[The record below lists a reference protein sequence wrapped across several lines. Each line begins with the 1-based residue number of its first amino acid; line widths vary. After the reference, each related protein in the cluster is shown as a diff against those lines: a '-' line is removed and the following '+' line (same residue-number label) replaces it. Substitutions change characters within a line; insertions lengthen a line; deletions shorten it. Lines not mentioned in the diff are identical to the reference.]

1 MALFIKKQEPETQS
15 EFKSET
21 GNENMLL
28 FASDHAGFGMK
39 NSLID
44 FVRQN
49 LNLDIE
55 DFGAYELDE
64 TDDYPDYVRPLAHKV
79 FESKGKLKGVILG
92 GSGQGEAMVANRFS
106 FVRAAVINTENMEL
120 VKLARLH
127 NDANILSF
135 GARFI
140 SEEFAKEA
148 LKVFLETSFSEE
160 GKHARRIL
168 KIDSN

>member
-21 GNENMLL
+21 ENGNMLL

-44 FVRQN
+44 FAQED
-49 LNLDIE
+49 LNLHIE

-64 TDDYPDYVRPLAHKV
+64 TDDYPDYIRPLAHKIFV
-79 FESKGKLKGVILG
+79 SKGKLKGVILG

-127 NDANILSF
+127 NDANVLSF

-140 SEEFAKEA
+140 SQEFAKEA
-148 LKVFLETSFSEE
+148 LKVFLETPFSEE
-160 GKHARRIL
+160 EKHARRIL